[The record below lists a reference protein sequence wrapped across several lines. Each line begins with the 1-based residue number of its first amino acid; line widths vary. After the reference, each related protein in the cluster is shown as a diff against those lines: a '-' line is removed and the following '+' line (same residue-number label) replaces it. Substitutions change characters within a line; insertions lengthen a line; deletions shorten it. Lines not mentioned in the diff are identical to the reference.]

1 MSFKEI
7 NDLRKAGNLDEALQ
21 MVNRDLESEP
31 DSIWIKRAAS
41 WVYYAY
47 IKENAKPE
55 SYEAFMEYLHKLK
68 ELDMN

>member
-7 NDLRKAGNLDEALQ
+7 NDLRKAGNLDDALQ

-47 IKENAKPE
+47 IKGMPNRRVMRL
-55 SYEAFMEYLHKLK
+55 SWSIFIS
-68 ELDMN
+68 